1 MKNSSKIGKTPTYK
15 IELHVTTQ
23 ECNELVELLSRIG
36 EERISKYEAMEY
48 INCSKATFERLV
60 LSGKIPQGR
69 KQAGFKEKFWYK
81 SEILQYI
88 KRNSSNF

>member
-15 IELHVTTQ
+15 IELHITTQ

-48 INCSKATFERLV
+48 INCSKATF
-60 LSGKIPQGR
+60 
-69 KQAGFKEKFWYK
+69 
-81 SEILQYI
+81 
-88 KRNSSNF
+88 

>member
-48 INCSKATFERLV
+48 INMR
-60 LSGKIPQGR
+60 IPLYSTIDFPLTPQ
-69 KQAGFKEKFWYK
+69 KQ
-81 SEILQYI
+81 L
-88 KRNSSNF
+88 